1 MQVPFLDL
9 YLKFRDKVRALR
21 SHAPVTAVSPAKS
34 TIAVAK
40 PESERLSKTVLP
52 NMTRKVAA
60 PDPVRLPA
68 SMTVPP
74 KISIEAAARPRLPT
88 APTSVW
94 LRKSSGTVSLGEEG
108 KTDRAISIRLGDIL
122 DKLPVGCINA
132 QETTDRDRH
141 IVLRA
146 SELEKG
152 MSEGKPSV
160 SLASIYQQAPEIF
173 VQRPAADDSTL
184 VALPFE
190 KVLTQF
196 MHLQVR
202 HDQVRD
208 EIVPQVETPILQVT
222 LEDTE
227 RFGTT
232 IEPLQTSPLPP
243 VRVEPATAKSI
254 AAAQPEASVSE
265 TVQPRALRPAISL
278 RDPPAPR
285 KEPPPPHVPATA
297 PPRPKIPIDL
307 PPNGTGASA
316 SEIVPALSG
325 PPVPNLSQPPTPAAP
340 PPRVPFRITPPSE
353 DIRPK
358 FIRIPGSEPREE
370 LASETKPLVDK
381 GEERKIALSLL
392 AVLQELPAFQLN
404 GSPEAV
410 PDDARVELPLSL
422 IQPQLAIGR
431 VVVSPTVLQKAIPQD
446 YRNLL
451 KIDPVETPVAL
462 PLQEIL
468 KNLPAGTLRM
478 RPDQEEAEV
487 GETFETPISIKAAED
502 AKRFE
507 AGAQAAGKLIERP
520 VNPPQAVLPV
530 EPPAKPAEQPVKPP
544 EPAKAPETA
553 AMEPAAPAKP
563 AEKSVESSAATQKR
577 EPQPNEK
584 FDDKVALGRAN
595 ALPGVAAC
603 AIMFADGL
611 ALAGKLPGELCVEGL
626 CAMLPSV
633 LQKIDNHLFETK
645 LGPLNALTLYT
656 IKAPLT
662 FIQRGNICLAVLHA
676 ETELPAASRDQLV
689 SMTEQLS
696 HTYSEPP
703 PAHVDH

>member
-9 YLKFRDKVRALR
+9 YLKLRDKVRALR
-21 SHAPVTAVSPAKS
+21 GHTPVTSPPPARS

-40 PESERLSKTVLP
+40 PEGERLSKTVLP
-52 NMTRKVAA
+52 NMTRKVTA
-60 PDPVRLPA
+60 PDPVRIPA
-68 SMTVPP
+68 SMTAPP
-74 KISIEAAARPRLPT
+74 KISMEGAARPRLAT
-88 APTSVW
+88 APASVW
-94 LRKSSGTVSLGEEG
+94 LRKSPGSVSLEEEA

-132 QETTDRDRH
+132 QETIDRDRH

-152 MSEGKPSV
+152 MSEGRPSV
-160 SLASIYQQAPEIF
+160 SLASVYQQAPEIF

-196 MHLQVR
+196 MNLQVR
-202 HDQVRD
+202 SDQVRD

-265 TVQPRALRPAISL
+265 TVKPRALRPAISL
-278 RDPPAPR
+278 IDPAAPK
-285 KEPPPPHVPATA
+285 KEPPPPHIPATA

-307 PPNGTGASA
+307 PPNGTGALA

-325 PPVPNLSQPPTPAAP
+325 PPVPNLSPPPTPAAP
-340 PPRVPFRITPPSE
+340 PPRAPLRVTAPSE

-370 LASETKPLVDK
+370 PAAGTKPLDK
-381 GEERKIALSLL
+381 GEERKIALSLR
-392 AVLQELPAFQLN
+392 AVLHELPAFQLN

-410 PDDARVELPLSL
+410 PDAARVELPFSL
-422 IQPQLAIGR
+422 IEPQLASGR
-431 VVVSPTVLQKAIPQD
+431 VVVSPTVLQKAIPED
-446 YRNLL
+446 HRALL

-462 PLQEIL
+462 PLQEVL
-468 KNLPAGTLRM
+468 KNLPAGALRM
-478 RPDQEEAEV
+478 RPDQEEVEL

-507 AGAQAAGKLIERP
+507 AGPHASGKLIEQP
-520 VNPPQAVLPV
+520 VKPV
-530 EPPAKPAEQPVKPP
+530 EQSAEPVEQSPKPP
-544 EPAKAPETA
+544 EPAKPAETTA
-553 AMEPAAPAKP
+553 KSPKPAKL
-563 AEKSVESSAATQKR
+563 ARKAVESSAASEKSET
-577 EPQPNEK
+577 ELSEK
-584 FDDKVALGRAN
+584 FDDKVALARAN

-603 AIMFADGL
+603 AILFTDGL
-611 ALAGKLPGELCVEGL
+611 ALAGKLPGELSADGL

-676 ETELPAASRDQLV
+676 ETELPGATRDQLL